1 MQEKEAWSPLKLQSG
16 NHFGILQVPVKLPP
30 GELCQAAQRCLQQR
44 GSRLCPRNAAVP
56 SPPGASPA
64 PRGTLLLGRSPNSSR
79 ARERCVGSTRRLSS
93 SVTSPGRSCGESRGS
108 RVSPG
113 AGGDGKE
120 PQECCLSC
128 PWPLAEDAQSIPV
141 LSPGPGSCRRR
152 TPRGKSRP
160 RRHPRGSGPR
170 RGWRDIR
177 EWPHDVGLLL
187 LLPHSSGTGPLLP
200 RSSFR
205 HRQPYPGAF
214 PRCFQIPG
222 GKAPHKCLKP

>member
-128 PWPLAEDAQSIPV
+128 HWLRMPRASLSFLQVPAPAEGGHQGGNPGLEGTRGAQA
-141 LSPGPGSCRRR
+141 LGEAG
-152 TPRGKSRP
+152 
-160 RRHPRGSGPR
+160 
-170 RGWRDIR
+170 
-177 EWPHDVGLLL
+177 
-187 LLPHSSGTGPLLP
+187 GTLRNG
-200 RSSFR
+200 
-205 HRQPYPGAF
+205 HTM
-214 PRCFQIPG
+214 
-222 GKAPHKCLKP
+222 